1 MKGGMQALMKQA
13 NQMQA
18 KMKKMQ
24 EELAQREYEATA
36 GGGAVSVKMKGETE
50 IVSLKIDKE
59 VISADDVEML
69 EDLILTAVNEVIKT
83 AKETSSKEMEKVTG
97 GFNMPGLF

>member
-1 MKGGMQALMKQA
+1 MKGGMQGLMKQA

-24 EELAQREYEATA
+24 EELALREYEGTS
-36 GGGAVSVKMKGETE
+36 GGGAVVAKMKGESE
-50 IVSLKIDKE
+50 LVSLKIDKD
-59 VISADDVEML
+59 VIDGDDVEML
-69 EDLILTAVNEVIKT
+69 EDLILTAVNDVMKT

-97 GFNMPGLF
+97 GLNMPGMF

>member
-18 KMKKMQ
+18 KMKKVQ
-24 EELAQREYEATA
+24 EDLAEREYEATS
-36 GGGAVSVKMKGETE
+36 GGGAVVAKMKGENQL
-50 IVSLKIDKE
+50 VGLKIDKE
-59 VISADDVEML
+59 VIDGDDVEML
-69 EDLILTAVNEVIKT
+69 EDLILTAVNEVLKE

-97 GFNMPGLF
+97 GFNMPGMF